1 VETIAAIA
9 TPMGLGGI
17 GIVRVSGSRAKE
29 IVGRLFRPQG
39 RGTPVAENMEGGAL
53 RSHFL
58 YYGHIVD
65 PSTAK
70 VIDEAMVVL
79 MEAPR
84 SYTREDVV
92 EIQSHGGAVTL
103 GLILELVI
111 GQGAR
116 HAETGEF
123 TQRAFLHG
131 RIDLSQAE
139 AVADLINAKSRN
151 ALYMATKQLGGELK
165 AAIEGLVQQLTAMA
179 AEIEAHIEFSDELE
193 TPIDTGLFVKELQH
207 DILPVVE
214 RLINSYQQGHL
225 LYDGLKVAIAGRP
238 NVGKSSLMN
247 RLVGKDKAIVTPIA
261 GTTRDIVEQ
270 SFFMNSL
277 SIHLSDTAGMRC
289 SNDAI
294 EIVGIQKA
302 RECFADADMILLVM
316 EAVAPYSDEDADILK
331 GVSPQKTLLVV
342 NKTDLSI
349 SPTTNERSP
358 AFHGLP
364 EARVSALTGEG
375 IENLKSMVVAH
386 ASAIAE
392 TPANET
398 VIFRARHKQCLVEAF
413 DALQA
418 LIRGLG
424 AGCSEDL
431 LSMDLQEAIKSLK
444 KISGG
449 GLDEDIID
457 AIFKNFC
464 IGK

>member
-1 VETIAAIA
+1 VETIVAIA

-17 GIVRVSGSRAKE
+17 GIVRLSGSRAKE
-29 IVGRLFRPQG
+29 IVGRLFHPQG
-39 RGTPVAENMEGGAL
+39 RGTPEAANVWGRTL

-70 VIDEAMVVL
+70 VVDEAMVVL

-111 GQGAR
+111 EQGAR
-116 HAETGEF
+116 HAEAGEF

-165 AAIEGLVQQLTAMA
+165 AAIERLVRQLTEMA
-179 AEIEAHIEFSDELE
+179 AEIEARIEFSDELE
-193 TPIDTGLFVKELQH
+193 TPIDSGLFTMALQQ

-214 RLINSYQQGHL
+214 RLINSYRQGHL
-225 LYDGLKVAIAGRP
+225 LYDGFKVAIAGRP

-261 GTTRDIVEQ
+261 GTTRDVVEQ
-270 SFFMNSL
+270 SFFLNSL
-277 SIHLSDTAGMRC
+277 SIHLSDTAGVRF

-294 EIVGIQKA
+294 EMAGIQKA
-302 RECFADADMILLVM
+302 RECFAGADLVLLVM
-316 EAVAPYSDEDADILK
+316 EAAAPYSDADAAILK
-331 GVSPQKTLLVV
+331 EVSPHKSLLVI
-342 NKTDLSI
+342 NKMDLSI
-349 SPTTNERSP
+349 VP
-358 AFHGLP
+358 AANDRPPPFHDLP
-364 EARVSALTGEG
+364 EARVSARTGEG
-375 IENLKSMVVAH
+375 IENLKAMVVAH
-386 ASAIAE
+386 ASAAADA
-392 TPANET
+392 PANGT

-418 LIRGLG
+418 LLGGLG
-424 AGCSEDL
+424 AGFSEDL

-449 GLDEDIID
+449 GLDVDILD
-457 AIFKNFC
+457 TIFRSFC